1 MLIHPQRGAFLFIQG
16 VFMRSFFKSVRRL
29 FCGLGWSLMAVTCF
43 AQAGDY
49 PSKPVTVIVPFAAGG
64 SVDSAARVVLQGL
77 SDRLKQ
83 SFVVE
88 NVAGASGTIGTLRA
102 ARAPADGYTLVFAVA
117 SPINVAPVVKPSIV
131 KYEALK
137 DLVPIG
143 TAASSPF
150 VLIASPKLAV
160 ASVADLVAMAKKEPG
175 KLNYGTDGVG
185 TSMHLTAE
193 IIKLN
198 AGIDVVHVPYKNGP
212 QVLTELA
219 GGTLELAVMPVS
231 LAQPFIRDGKVRALG
246 VTSRNRWPS
255 LPQVPA
261 IAETAGLQKVDEE
274 SWYGLLAP
282 AGTPSAVLDRLTQAL
297 RETIKD
303 PAVVEKMN
311 VAGLKPMNL
320 ERQDFA
326 AMLQREREGL
336 QSAVKAAGIKPE

>member
-1 MLIHPQRGAFLFIQG
+1 ML
-16 VFMRSFFKSVRRL
+16 SFFKSVHRL
-29 FCGLGWSLMAVTCF
+29 WCGLVCSSVAVTCL

-102 ARAPADGYTLVFAVA
+102 ARATADGYTLVFAVA

-150 VLIASPKLAV
+150 VLIANPKLAV
-160 ASVADLVAMAKKEPG
+160 TSVADLVVMAKKEPG

-282 AGTPSAVLDRLTQAL
+282 AGTPSGVLDRLTQAL

>member
-1 MLIHPQRGAFLFIQG
+1 MPHFSSLR
-16 VFMRSFFKSVRRL
+16 RRL
-29 FCGLGWSLMAVTCF
+29 LSAACVSLLAGTCL

-49 PSKPVTVIVPFAAGG
+49 PIKPINVVVPFAAGG
-64 SVDSAARVVLQGL
+64 SVDSAARIVLQGM

-83 SFVVE
+83 SFVIE
-88 NVAGASGTIGTLRA
+88 NVAGASGTIGTQKAVRSA
-102 ARAPADGYTLVFAVA
+102 ADGYTLLFAVA

-131 KYEALK
+131 KYDALK

-143 TAASSPF
+143 VAATSPF
-150 VLIASPKLAV
+150 VLIANPKLPV
-160 ASVADLVAMAKKEPG
+160 QSVAELVAAARKEPG

-231 LAQPFIRDGKVRALG
+231 LAQSFIKDGKVRALG
-246 VTSRNRWPS
+246 VTSKTRWPS
-255 LPQVPA
+255 LPNVPA
-261 IAETAGLQKVDEE
+261 IAETPGLQKVDED

-282 AGTPSAVLDRLTQAL
+282 AGTPGAVLDRLTVAL
-297 RETIKD
+297 RETLKD
-303 PAVVEKMN
+303 PAVVEKMSTG
-311 VAGLKPMNL
+311 GLKPMVL
-320 ERQDFA
+320 ERGAFA
-326 AMLQREREGL
+326 TLLQRERDGL
-336 QSAVKAAGIKPE
+336 AAAVKAAGIKPE

>member
-1 MLIHPQRGAFLFIQG
+1 MFPTL
-16 VFMRSFFKSVRRL
+16 SRRL
-29 FCGLGWSLMAVTCF
+29 LGIFGLSMLSGACL
-43 AQAGDY
+43 AQGADY
-49 PSKPVTVIVPFAAGG
+49 PQKPINVVVPFAAGG
-64 SVDSAARVVLQGL
+64 SVDSAARVVLQGM
-77 SDRLKQ
+77 SERLKQ
-83 SFVVE
+83 SFVIE
-88 NVAGASGTIGTLRA
+88 NLAGASGTIGTQKVVRSA
-102 ARAPADGYTLVFAVA
+102 ADGYTLLFAVA

-143 TAASSPF
+143 AAASSPF
-150 VLIASPKLAV
+150 VLIASPRLPIN
-160 ASVADLVAMAKKEPG
+160 SVAELIAAAKKDPG

-231 LAQPFIRDGKVRALG
+231 LAQPFIRDGRVKALG

-255 LPQVPA
+255 LPNVPA
-261 IAETAGLQKVDEE
+261 IAETAGLQRVDED

-282 AGTPSAVLDRLTQAL
+282 AGTPAAALDRLTLAL
-297 RETIKD
+297 RETLRD
-303 PAVVEKMN
+303 PVVIEKMN
-311 VAGLKPMNL
+311 TGGLKPMAL
-320 ERQDFA
+320 ERAAFA
-326 AMLQREREGL
+326 ALLQREREGL
-336 QSAVKAAGIKPE
+336 AAAVKAAGIKPE